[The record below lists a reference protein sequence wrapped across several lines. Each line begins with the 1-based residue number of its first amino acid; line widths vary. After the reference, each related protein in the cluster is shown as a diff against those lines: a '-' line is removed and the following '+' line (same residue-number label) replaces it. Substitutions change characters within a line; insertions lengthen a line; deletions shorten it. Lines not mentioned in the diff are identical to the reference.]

1 MVIIGHSMW
10 QNRYGSNPSVI
21 GRTIRVNDIPATVIG
36 VMPEGF
42 KFPFNTDLWMP
53 LAQIPNLEDAEA
65 QLPAAAGVRP
75 SRARRDAASRRRA
88 S

>member
-1 MVIIGHSMW
+1 MVIIGHSMFM
-10 QNRYGSNPSVI
+10 NRYGSNPSVI
-21 GRTIRVNDIPATVIG
+21 GRTIRVNDNPATVIG

-53 LAQIPNLEDAEA
+53 LSQIPNLDN
-65 QLPAAAGVRP
+65 QKRNSRSLTGLRP
-75 SRARRDAASRRRA
+75 SGARRDARSRRRA